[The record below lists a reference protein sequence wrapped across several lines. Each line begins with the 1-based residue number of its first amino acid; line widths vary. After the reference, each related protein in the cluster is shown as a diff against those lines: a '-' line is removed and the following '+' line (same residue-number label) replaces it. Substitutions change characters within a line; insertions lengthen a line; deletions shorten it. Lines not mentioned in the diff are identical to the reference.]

1 MTPASPAIAP
11 TGPRSMTGCGEAV
24 VVDGADG
31 CRVELRSVN
40 NRFFKLSLRAREG
53 FGGLEGRIE
62 ELIRRRVR
70 RGAVQM
76 NLDVSGPAAP
86 AARRLDRGQ
95 LETYLDDVA
104 DFCAT
109 HDLPMPRSIDA
120 LLALPGILV
129 DAPPDAAAVEQAWP
143 LVARAVAEAVDRL
156 DAMRRVEGASLAAA
170 MRDLLREIT
179 ALVATIRLR
188 VPGVLADHRARL
200 VDRVTKLLEQ
210 HGTAL
215 TEADI
220 AHEVALIA
228 DRSDIAE
235 ELVRLES
242 HVAQFDRL
250 LGEDAP
256 GRSLDFLSQEL
267 AREANTIASK
277 SLDVETAHAVV
288 DLKTRIERLREQVQ
302 NVE

>member
-1 MTPASPAIAP
+1 
-11 TGPRSMTGCGEAV
+11 MTGCGEAV
-24 VVDGADG
+24 VADGANG

-53 FGGLEGRIE
+53 FGVLEGRIE
-62 ELIRRRVR
+62 ELIRHRIR

-86 AARRLDRGQ
+86 ASRRLDRRQ
-95 LETYLDDVA
+95 LEAYLDDLA

-109 HDLPMPRSIDA
+109 HDLPMPRSVDA
-120 LLALPGILV
+120 LLTLQGILV
-129 DAPPDAAAVEQAWP
+129 DAPPEAAAVEQAWP
-143 LVARAVAEAVDRL
+143 LVARAVTEAVDRL

-170 MRDLLREIT
+170 MRDLLREVT
-179 ALVATIRLR
+179 ALVATIRGR
-188 VPGVLADHRARL
+188 VPAVLADHRARL
-200 VDRVTKLLEQ
+200 VERVTKLLAQ

-250 LGEDAP
+250 LDGEAP

-277 SLDVETAHAVV
+277 SLDVETAHTVV
-288 DLKTRIERLREQVQ
+288 ELKTRIERLREQVQ